1 MLLDELTAELGEK
14 LKSHNWKITTAESC
28 TGGGL
33 GYWITSRSGSS
44 DWFEQGY
51 ITYSNK
57 AKNQLLGVGLETL
70 AQFGAVSEQVAIEMA
85 EKALIISCAQISVSI
100 TGIAGPTGGTQD
112 KPVGLVW
119 IAVAGKS
126 FKTHCQRYQF
136 SGGRTKVR
144 EQAIIKAVTLVLKML

>member
-1 MLLDELTAELGEK
+1 MLLEELTAELGLK
-14 LKSHNWKITTAESC
+14 LKSHDWKLTTAESC

-33 GYWITSRSGSS
+33 SFWITSISGSS

-51 ITYSNK
+51 VTYSNQ
-57 AKNQLLGVGLETL
+57 AKNRMLGVGLETL
-70 AQFGAVSEQVAIEMA
+70 EQFGAVSEQVAIEMA
-85 EKALIISCAQISVSI
+85 EKALIKSAAQISVSI
-100 TGIAGPTGGTQD
+100 TGIAGPTGGTPQ

-126 FKTHCQRYQF
+126 FKTHSQDYRF
-136 SGGRTKVR
+136 SGGRAKVR